1 MSFTSQSRS
10 GVDQVETETVSFLT
24 RKFARSGSLSATDA
38 RLLDNVPVHIRD
50 VGRDQD
56 LVREGDHSPHCILLI
71 EGFAC
76 RYRTLSDGRRQIV
89 SFHVSGDF
97 LDLQGYLL
105 DRLDHGIGTLTPSK
119 IGQISHTAIEE
130 LLESK
135 SLTRRLWRETVV
147 DGAIHRE
154 WLVNVGRR
162 TAYQRVAH
170 IFCELVT
177 RLQAVGLAR
186 NGACDLPLTQGELA
200 DATGLSTVHVNR
212 VIQELR
218 RDGLITLR
226 GRVFSAIDWEGL
238 KRAAEVDPNYLKLL
252 GHRHE
257 PPG

>member
-1 MSFTSQSRS
+1 MDAQA
-10 GVDQVETETVSFLT
+10 VPFLT
-24 RKFARSGSLSATDA
+24 RKFTRGGPISAADA
-38 RLLDNVPVHIRD
+38 RLLDAVPITVRD

-56 LVREGDHSPHCILLI
+56 LVREGDHSPHCIVLI

-89 SFHVSGDF
+89 SFHVAGDF

-105 DRLDHGIGTLTPSK
+105 ERLDHGIGTLTPSK
-119 IGQISHTAIEE
+119 IGQIPHTAIED
-130 LLESK
+130 LLQSP

-147 DGAIHRE
+147 DGVIHRE

-162 TAYQRVAH
+162 SAYQRVAH

-186 NGACDLPLTQGELA
+186 DGACDLPLTQGELA
-200 DATGLSTVHVNR
+200 DASGLSTVHVNR

-226 GRVFSAIDWEGL
+226 GRVFSALDWEGL
-238 KRAAEVDPNYLKLL
+238 KRAAEVDPTYLELL
-252 GHRHE
+252 SKRRNRSD
-257 PPG
+257 

>member
-1 MSFTSQSRS
+1 MDTH
-10 GVDQVETETVSFLT
+10 TVSFLT
-24 RKFARSGSLSATDA
+24 RKFNRSRVGSDLDA
-38 RLLDNVPVHIRD
+38 RLLDSVPMSVRD

-56 LVREGDHSPHCILLI
+56 LVREGDHSPHCIVLI

-119 IGQISHTAIEE
+119 IGQIPHSAIEE
-130 LLESK
+130 LLK
-135 SLTRRLWRETVV
+135 SPTITRWLWRETVI

-162 TAYQRVAH
+162 NAYQRVAH

-218 RDGLITLR
+218 RDGLIILR
-226 GRVFSAIDWEGL
+226 GRVFSALDWEGL
-238 KRAAEVDPNYLKLL
+238 KRAAEVDPHYLELL
-252 GHRHE
+252 AGRHRSPH
-257 PPG
+257 

>member
-1 MSFTSQSRS
+1 M
-10 GVDQVETETVSFLT
+10 ETQALSYLA
-24 RKFARSGSLSATDA
+24 RKFRGTGRLSDVELGMLDA
-38 RLLDNVPVHIRD
+38 VPMPMRD

-56 LVREGDHSPHCILLI
+56 LVREGDHSPNCILLLD
-71 EGFAC
+71 GFAC

-89 SFHVSGDF
+89 SFHIAGDF

-119 IGQISHTAIEE
+119 IGMIPHTAIGE
-130 LLESK
+130 LLRSPTI
-135 SLTRRLWRETVV
+135 TRLLWRETVI

-177 RLQAVGLAR
+177 RLQAVGLAHG
-186 NGACDLPLTQGELA
+186 GACDLPLTQSELA

-218 RDGLITLR
+218 RDELITLR
-226 GRVFSAIDWEGL
+226 GRVFSALDWAGL
-238 KRAAEVDPNYLKLL
+238 KRAAEVDPNYLELL
-252 GHRHE
+252 ASRHR
-257 PPG
+257 PPTS